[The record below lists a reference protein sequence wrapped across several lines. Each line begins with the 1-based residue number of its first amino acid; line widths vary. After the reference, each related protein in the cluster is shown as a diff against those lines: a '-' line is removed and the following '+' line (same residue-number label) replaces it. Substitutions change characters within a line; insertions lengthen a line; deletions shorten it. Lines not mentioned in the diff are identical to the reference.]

1 MVFWLTNQRVDTKI
15 GPRGRLRATLPAEV
29 VNLQARDTQGSS
41 MLDRTQSDGLLQLDH
56 LAALEFAGA
65 DARAFL
71 QGQLSSDVLGLAVGE
86 AQLTSYSTPKGRV
99 VAILRLIR
107 EPDRVIGVLP
117 AELAAPVLERLR
129 RYVLR
134 AKVTLRV
141 ATELAAFGT
150 TSAPDRLIVGAPSAP
165 RMAADSEPRVVAWK
179 RANIAAGI
187 AQVYPATSEL
197 FVAQMLNL
205 DLVNAISFRKGCY
218 TGQEIIARTQN
229 LGRVKRRMLRFEV
242 RADGAVAVGGTVSLG
257 HFGMGTVV
265 EAASGAHGHLELLA
279 VVHLEPQPGATGEA
293 APNALEA
300 RELPLPYSIPE
311 TTEPVKGR

>member
-1 MVFWLTNQRVDTKI
+1 MPHGTR
-15 GPRGRLRATLPAEV
+15 
-29 VNLQARDTQGSS
+29 
-41 MLDRTQSDGLLQLDH
+41 SDGLLQLDH

-65 DARAFL
+65 DASAFL
-71 QGQLSSDVLGLAVGE
+71 HGQLSSDVLGLAVGDSH
-86 AQLTSYSTPKGRV
+86 LTSYSTPKGRV

-107 EPDRVIGVLP
+107 KPDRLIGVLP
-117 AELAAPVLERLR
+117 ADLAVPVLERLR
-129 RYVLR
+129 KYVLR

-141 ATELAAFGT
+141 ATELVAFGT

-165 RMAADSEPRVVAWK
+165 RTAADSEPRIAAWK

-187 AQVYPATSEL
+187 AQVYAATSEL

-229 LGRVKRRMLRFEV
+229 LGRIKRRMLRLEV
-242 RADGAVAVGGTVSLG
+242 RTDDAIAVGGTVSLG
-257 HFGMGTVV
+257 RFGLGTVV

-279 VVHLEPQPGATGEA
+279 VVHLEPQAGATSEA
-293 APNALEA
+293 APIDLEA
-300 RELPLPYSIPE
+300 RELPLPYAI
-311 TTEPVKGR
+311 KDR